1 MVGMLDEMMNKNKAA
16 PVGDPKTAMVR
27 LQEIFRSQEYKSAAY
42 KKRARPYDAPAT
54 TLELTKAEAD
64 ALAEAEHEYNIASVI
79 PGKPREDVRWDGI
92 PVTPT
97 LPPETGPHALSFT
110 LDIAREPDPFVRREL
125 ARQARN
131 EIMHK
136 KSIFSNA
143 YYHGDDPDHKTVV
156 ANVAELIRI
165 ENEK

>member
-1 MVGMLDEMMNKNKAA
+1 MVGMLDEMMNRNKPA

-27 LQEIFRSQEYKSAAY
+27 LQGILRSQEYKSAVD
-42 KKRARPYDAPAT
+42 KKRARPFGAPAT
-54 TLELTKAEAD
+54 TLELTPAEAD
-64 ALAEAEHEYNIASVI
+64 ALARAEREYNIASVI

-92 PVTPT
+92 PITPA
-97 LPPETGPHALSFT
+97 LPPDAGPHALSFT
-110 LDIAREPDPFVRREL
+110 LDISREPDPFVRREL

-131 EIMHK
+131 EIMHN
-136 KSIFSNA
+136 KSIFSKA
-143 YYHGDDPDHKTVV
+143 YYNGDDPDHKTVV